1 MSVDEKRE
9 DLRIGMHV
17 EPAFRHLAFEGV
29 LSNDGLVRELGRL
42 WGSPDYAYD
51 RDELYDLRGITD
63 SAIDSNGVQL
73 AAALDLDLFADQP
86 DRRSAIVA
94 VNSLHFGLARMFQ
107 AYLGEREANVRVFGD
122 FDEAVAWL
130 ES

>member
-1 MSVDEKRE
+1 MDETRP
-9 DLRIGMHV
+9 DLRIGMSV
-17 EPAFRHLAFEGV
+17 EPDYRHLAFEGV

-42 WGSPDYAYD
+42 WGSDDYAYD
-51 RDELYDLRGITD
+51 RAELYDLRGITS
-63 SAIDSNGVQL
+63 SALDSNGVQL

-94 VNSLHFGLARMFQ
+94 GNALHFGLARMFQ

-130 ES
+130 VS